1 MAEYVKVAKTSEIAD
16 QCAKCVEVGGRTI
29 ALFNIGGEFYA
40 IDDQCP
46 HEDGPLS
53 EGYLEGFEVECPWHA
68 ACFNLKTGKASGPPA
83 EDDVKTY
90 PVRVVGDAV
99 EVEV

>member
-1 MAEYVKVAKTSEIAD
+1 MAEFVKVAKTSEIED
-16 QCAKCVEVGGRTI
+16 QTATCAELRPHTTPICPPARH
-29 ALFNIGGEFYA
+29 LHPR
-40 IDDQCP
+40 DHPRP
-46 HEDGPLS
+46 HEEGPLS
-53 EGYLEGFEVECPWHA
+53 EGFVDGFDVECPWHA

-90 PVRVVGDAV
+90 PVRVVGDDV